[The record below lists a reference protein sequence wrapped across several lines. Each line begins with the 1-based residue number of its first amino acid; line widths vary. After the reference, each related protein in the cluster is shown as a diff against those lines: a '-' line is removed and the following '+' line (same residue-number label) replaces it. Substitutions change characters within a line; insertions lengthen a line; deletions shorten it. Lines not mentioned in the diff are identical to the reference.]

1 MMRLGLAYDDVLLVP
16 QYSEIESRQNVNTEV
31 EICTFFK
38 RSVDYKNFMHPIVV
52 ANMSSLMS
60 LDMSEAIMKS
70 GGLAIDHRF
79 ENNDQLENFKTLSTN
94 LSFDAQH
101 YYAISVGVSEE
112 DKKLANKFA
121 EYGGTIVCLDIAH
134 GDSRHGVAMTKYLKD
149 MFPLVIAGNVCT
161 EGGAKRLWDAGADII
176 KAGLGSGSLCST
188 RLVTGNGVPQFTAIS
203 DIYEYLEKYSIKDKY
218 IMADG
223 GAKYPGDLVKALTKS
238 HMVMT
243 GNLFA
248 GSKETPGTELIENGI
263 SYKLYSGSST
273 HKDSHVEGVRS
284 LVKSKGSYQEILTT
298 LLEGIRSGCS
308 YQGVRNLTDLR
319 ENPQFIQVTGAGQI
333 ESAPHNL
340 DKILK

>member
-1 MMRLGLAYDDVLLVP
+1 
-16 QYSEIESRQNVNTEV
+16 
-31 EICTFFK
+31 
-38 RSVDYKNFMHPIVV
+38 
-52 ANMSSLMS
+52 
-60 LDMSEAIMKS
+60 
-70 GGLAIDHRF
+70 
-79 ENNDQLENFKTLSTN
+79 
-94 LSFDAQH
+94 
-101 YYAISVGVSEE
+101 
-112 DKKLANKFA
+112 
-121 EYGGTIVCLDIAH
+121 
-134 GDSRHGVAMTKYLKD
+134 
-149 MFPLVIAGNVCT
+149 
-161 EGGAKRLWDAGADII
+161 
-176 KAGLGSGSLCST
+176 
-188 RLVTGNGVPQFTAIS
+188 
-203 DIYEYLEKYSIKDKY
+203 
-218 IMADG
+218 MADG